1 MKRLYRES
9 KGKVTRWLNNIITF
23 ILFAVLIGVVYLVL
37 ISLASDEEPNIF
49 GYQFKIV
56 LSGSMEP
63 DIKTGSIIM
72 VKRGGDMSALNKD
85 DVITFRE
92 ENESLVTHRIV
103 EVVHSGGSVLY
114 RTKGDSND
122 GPDINPVLPK
132 NIVAEYTGFTVPN
145 VGYVVAFLQSHNGA
159 LLIIFSGFLLLLY
172 SIYTIWRTLS
182 NVKIVHKEEYKG
194 DVGRK

>member
-1 MKRLYRES
+1 MGKL
-9 KGKVTRWLNNIITF
+9 KGVTRWLNNIITF
-23 ILFAVLIGVVYLVL
+23 ILFAVLISTVCFVF
-37 ISLASDEEPNIF
+37 ISMVSGEEPNVF
-49 GYQFKIV
+49 GYQFKVV

-72 VKRGGDMSALNKD
+72 VKSRGDMNAFNNN

-103 EVVHSGGSVLY
+103 EVVQSKDGVLY
-114 RTKGDSND
+114 RTKGDNND
-122 GPDINPVLPK
+122 GPDINPVFPD

-145 VGYVVAFLQSHNGA
+145 VGYVVAFFQSNNGA

-172 SIYTIWRTLS
+172 SFYTIWRTLT
-182 NVKIVHKEEYKG
+182 NVKIVHKEEYES
-194 DVGRK
+194 GRKEIE